1 MGKPVSQKASEILER
16 MRLVELPREWGE
28 FWERVVDELITP
40 RGAELHFTCAFARV
54 EWSDSPE
61 YLKVRNLGVA
71 SYIKT
76 RRVDTL
82 ICNDEE
88 YEIVAEAEE
97 YEVNG
102 VYILHSY
109 RVLEICKK

>member
-1 MGKPVSQKASEILER
+1 MEGGSKLPVDKVLEILER
-16 MRLVELPREWGE
+16 VRSVKLPLVWGE
-28 FWERVVDELITP
+28 FWRKVVDELVTP
-40 RGAELHFTCAFARV
+40 WRSICAFVRV

-61 YLKVRNLGVA
+61 YLEVKDLGVA

-82 ICNDEE
+82 ICGDEK
-88 YEIVAEAEE
+88 YEITAEAEE
-97 YEVNG
+97 YEANG

-109 RVLEICKK
+109 RVLEVRKS

>member
-1 MGKPVSQKASEILER
+1 MGKPVSQKVSEILER
-16 MRLVELPREWGE
+16 VRSVELPREWGE
-28 FWERVVDELITP
+28 FWERVKDLLRMPGRSI
-40 RGAELHFTCAFARV
+40 CAYTRV

-82 ICNDEE
+82 ICGDEE
-88 YEIVAEAEE
+88 YEITAEAEE

-109 RVLEICKK
+109 RVLEIRKK